1 MTNISVCKLK
11 ASSGSAFHD
20 EVSMALLFVLYH
32 IVTDSIYCREERPG
46 IPSPSLIEFINKKG
60 KALLNKLR
68 TQDDTTMGSKLT
80 LAMETKNSRAKT
92 ISMPLK
98 T

>member
-1 MTNISVCKLK
+1 MTNISQCELK

-20 EVSMALLFVLYH
+20 EASITLLFVLYH
-32 IVTDSIYCREERPG
+32 IITGSIYSREEKPG
-46 IPSPSLIEFINKKG
+46 IPSSLIEFINKKG